1 MEELFKNKFLN
12 IINSSD
18 KNISFK
24 SCILIYGNS
33 GIGKT
38 YTIYKICNKLN
49 LNIINITN
57 NNCSS
62 SEEFY
67 DILFKSVTVNNFIYN
82 NLKKIV
88 IIDNYETILAI
99 DRTINNTLFNILN
112 NKKFKNIGIIC
123 IFNKDLLKKI
133 GNIKK
138 KCEIIEFEKPS
149 DNYIYNILT
158 IKFPHIDNIKD
169 IIKKSDNN
177 IQQAIFFCENK
188 NYLEMDNIDT
198 MYNIEY
204 LYCND
209 CKKSIINKILLSD
222 TWLIPLR
229 FHENLPIELNNR
241 KTTILNKNNFY
252 KLFIYDLCIY
262 DLLMNNN
269 ILHDAIDI
277 ISMQVYFL
285 SLIPKKKYHISK
297 LENFTKL
304 LSYLSLQKKYMKKGY
319 IYSKYYYQI
328 GNYQISSLNINL
340 YT

>member
-38 YTIYKICNKLN
+38 YTIYKICNELN

-67 DILFKSVTVNNFIYN
+67 DIIFKSVTVNNFIYN
-82 NLKKIV
+82 NLKKII

-99 DRTINNTLFNILN
+99 DRTINNSLFNILN

>member
-38 YTIYKICNKLN
+38 YTIYKICNELN

-82 NLKKIV
+82 NLKKII
-88 IIDNYETILAI
+88 IIDNYESILAI

-112 NKKFKNIGIIC
+112 NKKLKNIGIIC

-149 DNYIYNILT
+149 DNYIYNILS
-158 IKFPHIDNIKD
+158 IKFTNIDNIKN

-188 NYLEMDNIDT
+188 NYLEFDNIDKI
-198 MYNIEY
+198 YNIEY
-204 LYCND
+204 LYSNYYD
-209 CKKSIINKILLSD
+209 KSIISKILLSD

-229 FHENLPIELNNR
+229 FHENLQIELNNR
-241 KTTILNKNNFY
+241 KTTISYKNNYY
-252 KLFIYDLCIY
+252 KLFLYDLCIY

-269 ILHDAIDI
+269 ILHNAIDI
-277 ISMQVYFL
+277 ISIYVYFL
-285 SLIPKKKYHISK
+285 SLIPKKKNHISK
-297 LENFTKL
+297 LEKFTKL
-304 LSYLSLQKKYMKKGY
+304 LSYLSLQKKYIKKGY

-328 GNYQISSLNINL
+328 GNYQINSLNINL